1 MNNLDFYKMT
11 LDFVDKTTQVM
22 KIAAELAAEKQAT
35 DKAIN
40 EKLPGTVQTL
50 KSASLIDAH
59 EVKVAESQ
67 LRNPAEAL
75 AVLSNVVNHYREQI
89 KSAEAKL
96 ASATIGTA
104 DVASKSASASMK
116 KHANYVGK
124 RRGSADGLSDS
135 DAALARL
142 LPGRN

>member
-50 KSASLIDAH
+50 KAASLIDAH
-59 EVKVAESQ
+59 EVKVAE
-67 LRNPAEAL
+67 
-75 AVLSNVVNHYREQI
+75 
-89 KSAEAKL
+89 
-96 ASATIGTA
+96 
-104 DVASKSASASMK
+104 
-116 KHANYVGK
+116 
-124 RRGSADGLSDS
+124 
-135 DAALARL
+135 
-142 LPGRN
+142 